1 MAHQVGM
8 PTPNFHNRE
17 SSCKSQDC
25 LACLEIIVCL
35 FKKWKLRRTFSFLSC
50 VLYSSSFWIWE
61 CLLFLHLMK
70 VENLVVSYLKIW
82 LLREG
87 SKYQAK

>member
-25 LACLEIIVCL
+25 LTCREIIVCL
-35 FKKWKLRRTFSFLSC
+35 FKKNGSRKCTFSFLSC
-50 VLYSSSFWIWE
+50 VLRSSSLWVWE

-70 VENLVVSYLKIW
+70 VENLVVT
-82 LLREG
+82 
-87 SKYQAK
+87 